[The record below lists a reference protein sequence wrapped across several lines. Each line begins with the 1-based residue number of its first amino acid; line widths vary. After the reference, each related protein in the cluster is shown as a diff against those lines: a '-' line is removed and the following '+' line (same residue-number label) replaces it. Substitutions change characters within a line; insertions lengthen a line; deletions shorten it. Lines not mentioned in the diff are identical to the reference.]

1 MQCHWLLLGRENPA
15 SVPSEHLI
23 HSVDFPTFLLPLLLH
38 SQWKSQH
45 GILVLSSSVFGL
57 LTVSVVLSCFVCLFW
72 VDRRLPFP
80 NTRCYIMKTQTVTR
94 RKAGIT
100 QTNTPYLCL
109 WCGVFKGMA
118 VFCFV
123 FLFDVVP
130 KTRFTKSED
139 QFHWQWWVVGYS
151 FCLFSSP
158 VLETLSLC
166 LVSQVCAIWVK
177 AWFCHLCSSLSYYLL
192 CGRGL
197 ETRSSVILNLYLSA
211 FFEVSGW
218 WRWPMTGLK
227 KREKVQFYC
236 C

>member
-118 VFCFV
+118 VFVLFFCLMLSQRHVLLKVKISSIGNDELLVIHFV
-123 FLFDVVP
+123 FFL
-130 KTRFTKSED
+130 
-139 QFHWQWWVVGYS
+139 
-151 FCLFSSP
+151 L
-158 VLETLSLC
+158 LC
-166 LVSQVCAIWVK
+166 LKHCPCV
-177 AWFCHLCSSLSYYLL
+177 
-192 CGRGL
+192 
-197 ETRSSVILNLYLSA
+197 SSVK
-211 FFEVSGW
+211 FVQSGW
-218 WRWPMTGLK
+218 RLDFAIYVAPCLTTFCVGGVWRLGAQL
-227 KREKVQFYC
+227 F
-236 C
+236 